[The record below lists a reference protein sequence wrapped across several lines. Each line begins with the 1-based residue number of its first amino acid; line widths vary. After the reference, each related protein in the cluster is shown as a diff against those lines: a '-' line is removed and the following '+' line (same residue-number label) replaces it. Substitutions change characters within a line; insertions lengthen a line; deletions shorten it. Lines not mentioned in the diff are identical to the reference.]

1 MLAHGHLV
9 AQVEEVSDTH
19 RKMHRL
25 NPDWEEL
32 LMGWQSGWTD
42 PTKPCV
48 NGFPGFPAGQ
58 GVYQFPYEPPRTV
71 HRDDCPNRTKRV
83 SAIGNG
89 VCTPTAAA
97 AYFLLLTEPIQK

>member
-32 LMGWQSGWTD
+32 LMSWIPGWTD
-42 PTKPCV
+42 PTKPCTG
-48 NGFPGFPAGQ
+48 GFPGWPAGQ
-58 GVYQFPYEPPRTV
+58 GPTQYGYEPPRTI

-89 VCTPTAAA
+89 VVTVCAAT
-97 AYFLLLTEPIQK
+97 AYFLLLTEPIQR